1 MPAVIPLPRKEAW
14 LEVEDHT
21 PLWYSLGGA
30 ALGERAPVVLCD
42 GIGCDGYAWR
52 YLAPHLAARYP
63 VLHWNYRGHGQS
75 GSPRDPEAVTI
86 PHLADDLA
94 GILDHAGIEKAV
106 LVGHSM
112 GVQVIL
118 EAYRRHPSRVLGLVP
133 ICGSYGRPL
142 ATFHDTGVATSVV
155 PLLRELVLR
164 FPKEAQAVWSK
175 VTPSRFALTFA
186 LLTELNRRL
195 VSEGDFFPYL
205 QHLANIDV
213 TCFFRML
220 RYCGE
225 HTARDLLPQ
234 IGVPALVV
242 AGAKDSFTPGW
253 LGREMARRIPGAE
266 LLLIPWGTHTA
277 PIEVPELLNLRV
289 EKFLRERIESSGQ
302 RPRSVPAGR
311 APEPPGPPPK
321 PPGFY

>member
-1 MPAVIPLPRKEAW
+1 MAAVIPPPR
-14 LEVEDHT
+14 VETWIETKDKT
-21 PLWYSLGGA
+21 PLWYCRGGA
-30 ALGERAPVVLCD
+30 EGADRAPVLLCD

-52 YLAPHLAARYP
+52 YLAPHLASQRP

-86 PHLADDLA
+86 PQLADDLA
-94 GILDHAGIEKAV
+94 QVLDHAGLEKAV

-118 EAYRRHPSRVLGLVP
+118 EAYRRHPDRVLGLVP

-142 ATFHDTGVATSVV
+142 RTFHDTTVATAVV

-164 FPKEAQAVWSK
+164 FPKEAQAIWSR
-175 VTPSRFALTFA
+175 VTPSRFALSFA

-195 VSEGDFFPYL
+195 VSESDFLPYL

-225 HTARDLLPQ
+225 HTARDLLAK
-234 IGVPALVV
+234 IEVPTLVV
-242 AGAKDSFTPGW
+242 AGAKDTFTPGW
-253 LGREMARRIPGAE
+253 LGREMSRRIPGAE
-266 LLLIPWGTHTA
+266 LLLISWGTHTA

-289 EKFLRERIESSGQ
+289 EKFLRER
-302 RPRSVPAGR
+302 VDAR
-311 APEPPGPPPK
+311 AERVRA
-321 PPGFY
+321 